1 MLNLG
6 CGISSTRHILALNV
20 PKYFRRLLNEHRKA
34 QMRFGEKGS
43 TKIPCG
49 LAERNKICYGLC

>member
-6 CGISSTRHILALNV
+6 CGISSTRHIFALNV

-49 LAERNKICYGLC
+49 LAERNKIC